1 MRFPKRVGI
10 VALTPWVLTWP
21 LLGQAFSQPINL
33 SQNPGTSELPAVAF
47 DGGFNVFV
55 VWADDTSGNKEVLAK
70 RSTDGGITFSSTFN
84 VSSNTGTSES
94 PAVARDGSNNIH
106 VVWVDD
112 SSGSRAILAKRSTDG
127 GFTFSSAVN
136 VSGITGTPDSPA
148 VALDGS
154 NNIHVVW
161 ADDSS
166 GGKEILA
173 RRSTDGGTHL
183 LERGQYFQ

>member
-1 MRFPKRVGI
+1 M
-10 VALTPWVLTWP
+10 AD
-21 LLGQAFSQPINL
+21 S
-33 SQNPGTSELPAVAF
+33 TSS
-47 DGGFNVFV
+47 V

-94 PAVARDGSNNIH
+94 PAVALDGSNNIH

-112 SSGSRAILAKRSTDG
+112 SSGSREILAKRSTDG

-136 VSGITGTPDSPA
+136 VSGATGTPSSPA
-148 VALDGS
+148 VALAGS
-154 NNIHVVW
+154 NSIHVVW
-161 ADDSS
+161 ADDGS

-173 RRSTDGGTHL
+173 RRSTDGGLTFSSAVNVSNSTGTSESPAL
-183 LERGQYFQ
+183 ALDGRQP